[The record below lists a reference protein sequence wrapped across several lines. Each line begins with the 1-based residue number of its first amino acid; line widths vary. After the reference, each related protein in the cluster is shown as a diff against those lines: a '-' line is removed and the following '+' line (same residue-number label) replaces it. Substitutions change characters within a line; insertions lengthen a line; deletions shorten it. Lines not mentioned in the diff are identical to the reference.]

1 MMETA
6 HLVRAPDTLAALAQS
21 VEHLTRNEKVASS
34 ILAGGSLFLPWVLGD
49 GWGSTYHEGRV

>member
-1 MMETA
+1 MIETA

-34 ILAGGSLFLPWVLGD
+34 ILAGGSLFFALGV
-49 GWGSTYHEGRV
+49 G